1 MFISPSAEPK
11 LHGNY
16 SHFVSYGARLFAEN
30 PFVEYDCT
38 SKTTHCGTQ
47 ANNADPDQGLHC
59 LLTGCYIKFEK
70 MMSQSTKMFSTN
82 SNGRKLILSVVKY
95 NPQRNSLTTLASNQK
110 DIYSSFVIRL

>member
-11 LHGNY
+11 LNGNN

-47 ANNADPDQGLHC
+47 AYNADPDQGLHC
-59 LLTGCYIKFEK
+59 LLTGCHVKFEKK
-70 MMSQSTKMFSTN
+70 MMSQLTKMFSTN

-95 NPQRNSLTTLASNQK
+95 RP
-110 DIYSSFVIRL
+110 

>member
-1 MFISPSAEPK
+1 MCLYCA
-11 LHGNY
+11 LHIWRIIKYLSIYLMGQSDLGNY
-16 SHFVSYGARLFAEN
+16 LHFVSYGARLFAEN

-59 LLTGCYIKFEK
+59 LLTGCSNLKK
-70 MMSQSTKMFSTN
+70 RMSRSTKMFSTN

-95 NPQRNSLTTLASNQK
+95 YP
-110 DIYSSFVIRL
+110 

>member
-70 MMSQSTKMFSTN
+70 NDVAIDENVFNEQ
-82 SNGRKLILSVVKY
+82 
-95 NPQRNSLTTLASNQK
+95 
-110 DIYSSFVIRL
+110 

>member
-1 MFISPSAEPK
+1 MSNGIFKFVQINMKHLLYMYGITPIPLTFGTCKKLFTCQAKVERNLQYMLISLPAEPK

-47 ANNADPDQGLHC
+47 ANNVDPDQGLYC
-59 LLTGCYIKFEK
+59 LLTGCYI
-70 MMSQSTKMFSTN
+70 
-82 SNGRKLILSVVKY
+82 
-95 NPQRNSLTTLASNQK
+95 
-110 DIYSSFVIRL
+110 